1 MPALAG
7 SLQVAVNTDMSIGL
21 AILVGFLSVAVTV
34 ALWCGL
40 LQRLMQAGGILQEA
54 ADAARSLP
62 ALVLL
67 LPPLLMLAL
76 GLLFC
81 YYIYVALLLASAGH
95 STRGLMHFDRHLQ
108 LYFLYHSLGLLWT
121 AEALLHLGFCST
133 SGIVVRWYFA
143 SVEPSALS
151 AGAAPLGRAAGA
163 CEVGTALLRT
173 LRFSSGSLVLGALL
187 VIPGRMFRFFL
198 EHCLHQVRAP
208 TEPYPSP

>member
-67 LPPLLMLAL
+67 LPPLLMLGLGARTLTLTRTRTLTLTLSITLTLTRL

-108 LYFLYHSLGLLWT
+108 LYVGLGVGVGVGLTLT
-121 AEALLHLGFCST
+121 LTLTLPATSST
-133 SGIVVRWYFA
+133 TRWACCGRPRRCYTSA
-143 SVEPSALS
+143 SARPPASSSAGTSRRSSPPPSA
-151 AGAAPLGRAAGA
+151 R
-163 CEVGTALLRT
+163 VR
-173 LRFSSGSLVLGALL
+173 RRWGALL
-187 VIPGRMFRFFL
+187 A
-198 EHCLHQVRAP
+198 RAR
-208 TEPYPSP
+208 